1 MESIATLAAM
11 SADRKEIYRQFKAAD
26 DAYRAGDL
34 AALREALGNPPGF
47 PNGLLPFE
55 LGLGDYPLE
64 YAITIFPW
72 SNCRSRATCNVGA
85 PDHNG
90 DQVEPKGE
98 GAMDARAS
106 RYHEVYA
113 RWQRDPLGFWAE
125 AAQEI
130 DWIEPAKQVF
140 DPSAGVYG
148 RWFSDGVCNTCWN
161 AVDRHVMA
169 GRGEQVAIIYDSPL
183 AGEKRTLTYCRL
195 QVETQVLAAMLRNF
209 GVEKGDR
216 VVLYMPMVPEA
227 AIAMLACARIGAVHS
242 VVFGGFA
249 ANELATR
256 IDDARPKVILSASCG
271 LEPSRVVKYKPLLD
285 EAIRLARHKPD
296 ACLIL
301 QRPEEQAT
309 LVAGRDHDWV
319 KVRDEA
325 IVFAR
330 SVYDCVPVAATDPLY
345 ILYTS
350 GTTGRP
356 KGVVRDN
363 GGHMVALKWS
373 MQHLYGIAPGE
384 VWWSASDVGW
394 VVGHS
399 YIVYAPLLHGCTTIL
414 YEGKPVGTPDAG
426 AFWRVISEHGA
437 AAMFTAPTAFRAIKK
452 EDPQG
457 KLLARYDLSKFRT
470 LFLAGERAD
479 PDTVVWAE
487 NLLRKPVIDHWWQ
500 TETGWAIAGNPVG
513 LGQLPVKHGSPT
525 VAMPGYDVRIVD
537 EACRELPANTM
548 GSIVVKLPLP
558 PACLPTLWNAD
569 ERFKESYLA
578 EFPGHYKTA
587 DAGFKD
593 EDGYL
598 YIMGRTDDIINVA
611 GHRLSTG
618 GMEEVLASHQDVA
631 ECAVIGIADALK
643 GEVPCGFIVLKAGV
657 NRPPAEIETECVALV
672 REKIGPVA
680 AFKLAITVGRLPK
693 TRSGK
698 IVRGTMKK
706 IADGE
711 AWSMPATIDDPAVLE
726 EIGGA
731 LKEKGVGGAH
741 V

>member
-1 MESIATLAAM
+1 MERRGGGS
-11 SADRKEIYRQFKAAD
+11 
-26 DAYRAGDL
+26 
-34 AALREALGNPPGF
+34 
-47 PNGLLPFE
+47 
-55 LGLGDYPLE
+55 
-64 YAITIFPW
+64 TIIDG
-72 SNCRSRATCNVGA
+72 SS
-85 PDHNG
+85 
-90 DQVEPKGE
+90 
-98 GAMDARAS
+98 AMDVRAS

-113 RWQRDPLGFWAE
+113 RWQRDPQGFWGE
-125 AAQEI
+125 AAQAI
-130 DWIEPAKQVF
+130 DWIEPPKQVF
-140 DPSAGVYG
+140 DPDAGVYG
-148 RWFSDGVCNTCWN
+148 RWFAGGVCNTCWN
-161 AVDRHVMA
+161 AVDRHVMQ
-169 GRGEQVAIIYDSPL
+169 GRGEQPAIIYDSPL
-183 AGEKRTLTYCRL
+183 SGQKRTLTYYRL
-195 QVETQVLAAMLRNF
+195 QVETQVLAAILRNF
-209 GVEKGDR
+209 GVGKGDR

-227 AIAMLACARIGAVHS
+227 VVAMLACARIGAVHS

-256 IDDARPKVILSASCG
+256 IDDAKPKLILSASCG
-271 LEPSRVVKYKPLLD
+271 LEPGRIVKYKPLLD
-285 EAIRLARHKPD
+285 EAIRLAGHKPD

-301 QRPEEQAT
+301 QRPQEEAT
-309 LVAGRDHDWV
+309 LVPGRDHDWAA
-319 KVRDEA
+319 VRDEA

-373 MQHLYGIAPGE
+373 MHNLYGVEPGE
-384 VWWSASDVGW
+384 VWWCGSDIGW

-399 YIVYAPLLHGCTTIL
+399 YIVYGPLLHGATSVL

-437 AAMFTAPTAFRAIKK
+437 VAFFTAPTAFRAIKK

-457 KLLARYDLSKFRT
+457 KLFASHDLSRFRT

-479 PDTVVWAE
+479 PDTIQWAE
-487 NLLRKPVIDHWWQ
+487 RLLKKPVIDHWWQ
-500 TETGWAIAGNPVG
+500 TETGWCIAGNPVG

-525 VAMPGYDVRIVD
+525 VAMPGYDVRVVD
-537 EACRELPANTM
+537 EQCKELPAGTM
-548 GSIVVKLPLP
+548 GSIVIKLPLP
-558 PACLPTLWNAD
+558 PACLPTLWQAD
-569 ERFKESYLA
+569 ERFRESYLA
-578 EFPGHYKTA
+578 EFPGYYKTS

-593 EDGYL
+593 EDDYL

-618 GMEEVLASHQDVA
+618 GMEEVLSAHKDVA

-643 GEVPCGFIVLKAGV
+643 GEVPCGFVVLKAGV
-657 NRPPAEIETECVALV
+657 NRPVSEIEQECVGLV

-680 AFKLAITVGRLPK
+680 AFKLAITVARLPK

-698 IVRGTMKK
+698 ILRGTMKK

-711 AWSMPATIDDPAVLE
+711 TWTMPATIDDPAILD
-726 EIGGA
+726 EIGSV
-731 LKEKGVGGAH
+731 LKAKGVRA
-741 V
+741 